1 MTDFRSPKRKSV
13 IAPTM
18 KDRIWSFL
26 LLVLLVSS
34 VPSEASQRLRA
45 RPVLKADKEYNAIL
59 LHVAQYFVLTIPD
72 DKTMEDIDHAI
83 RCTFVIASDGSLRQL
98 EIENDLDGFFAQAAA
113 LRTKTWLRNAVLD
126 GMAAVPPFDMSQIR
140 ASKGNKKRTI
150 VFTFGRATGR
160 ATEIPFMGFNTNV
173 LDANLNR
180 AIQEQLQTARE
191 GKSLDETPTLGM
203 TRHEATRRYLN
214 GEQAWNGFTEEN
226 VKSTMKPQFNPH
238 RTTPP
243 PVLQQ
248 RPPLPLPNDSIPK
261 IDIAISLQ

>member
-1 MTDFRSPKRKSV
+1 
-13 IAPTM
+13 M

-98 EIENDLDGFFAQAAA
+98 EIENELEGGREFFEAAA
-113 LRTKTWLRNAVLD
+113 ARRTEAWLRDAVLE
-126 GMAAVPPFDMSQIR
+126 GMAGVPPFDMSQIR
-140 ASKGNKKRTI
+140 ASKGDKKRTI
-150 VFTFGRATGR
+150 VFTFGRAGGKSNGNS
-160 ATEIPFMGFNTNV
+160 FMGFNTNV

-180 AIQEQLQTARE
+180 AIQEQLQAARD
-191 GKSLDETPTLGM
+191 GKQIDETPKLGM
-203 TRHEATRRYLN
+203 TRHEAMRRYLN
-214 GEQAWNGFTEEN
+214 GEKAWNGFTDEN
-226 VKSTMKPQFNPH
+226 IKSTMKPQFNPH
-238 RTTPP
+238 RTSPP
-243 PVLQQ
+243 PILQQ
-248 RPPLPLPNDSIPK
+248 QPQRPILNDSISL